1 MKKIIYVLIIFVI
14 ATTAY
19 ILGGRSAIDNMYIE
33 LLEPEEVEEKYRNG
47 SNFYYAIY
55 TEFFD
60 EPVIY

>member
-1 MKKIIYVLIIFVI
+1 MKKIIYVLITLAI

-33 LLEPEEVEEKYRNG
+33 LLEPQEVPETIRDG
-47 SNFYYAIY
+47 SNFYYAIFSD
-55 TEFFD
+55 FFK